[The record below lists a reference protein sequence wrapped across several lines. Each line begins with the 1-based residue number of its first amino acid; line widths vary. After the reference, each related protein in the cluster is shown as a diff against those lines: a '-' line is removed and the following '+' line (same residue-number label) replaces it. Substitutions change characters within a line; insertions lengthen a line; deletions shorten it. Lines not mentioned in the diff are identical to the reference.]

1 MKIVSC
7 PKGGRV
13 PEGYCR
19 TSCLNYQ
26 GAERKS
32 RSGSFQKL
40 KRLFTGDGRTWL
52 QIYKEDIA
60 RRSKKANCGT

>member
-19 TSCLNYQ
+19 ESCLNYP
-26 GAERKS
+26 GKAEIDKRILLRKTK
-32 RSGSFQKL
+32 GVFPI
-40 KRLFTGDGRTWL
+40 KR
-52 QIYKEDIA
+52 A
-60 RRSKKANCGT
+60 A